1 MATQNWKGV
10 PMPDEVREAVD
21 TGRLNESSYP
31 SGWVRGVD
39 DALASRRDIP
49 SDTGAL
55 KITGWTREAVRAFAH
70 VSEDDPDTA
79 RRIVRDMSGADRAV
93 LSFWA
98 AEVSRLV
105 EEEDSFRRQADR
117 TRARDSHPDTF

>member
-1 MATQNWKGV
+1 MLGDYRSV
-10 PMPDEVREAVD
+10 PVPGAYYAWNITAQAAWRD
-21 TGRLNESSYP
+21 
-31 SGWVRGVD
+31 GVD
-39 DALASRRDIP
+39 AALASRQDIP

-79 RRIVRDMSGADRAV
+79 RRIVRGMSGADRAV

-117 TRARDSHPDTF
+117 TRARDSHPDTAQL